1 MRLRCA
7 IRKTGQNG
15 DTGTIRAMRFA
26 SDAMHGRYEGS
37 EGRNMGNKKNVVCQE
52 LNRIKEKHGLT
63 NESWANLSGV
73 PKGTVNRYLS
83 YNSGIPNYAYV
94 CAMLKCVGESIDE
107 FDRGISSA
115 GALPADLA
123 SAPAAEAELKSDPL
137 YDPTL
142 VPSMQERIAEQ
153 SEKLQEL
160 QGLVQDHDMQ
170 LQEKQAAINA
180 RDAQLQERQ
189 DFIHEQDAQLRVLRA
204 ENQGL
209 ETRLRDSRKL
219 VHYLTIFAG
228 LLLAVIIIYFFWE
241 IKNLDKGVTALMYP
255 DLK

>member
-1 MRLRCA
+1 MH
-7 IRKTGQNG
+7 
-15 DTGTIRAMRFA
+15 FA
-26 SDAMHGRYEGS
+26 SDAMRGRYEGS
-37 EGRNMGNKKNVVCQE
+37 EVRNMGNKKNVVSQE

-83 YNSGIPNYAYV
+83 YNAGIPNYVYV

-107 FDRGISSA
+107 FDRVISSA
-115 GALPADLA
+115 GASPAELV
-123 SAPAAEAELKSDPL
+123 SAPTAEAELRSDVL
-137 YDPTL
+137 RDPTL

-160 QGLVQDHDMQ
+160 QGLVHAHDMQ
-170 LQEKQAAINA
+170 LQEKRAAIHEL
-180 RDAQLQERQ
+180 DAQLQERQ
-189 DFIHEQDAQLRVLRA
+189 AVIHEQDAQLRVLRA

-219 VHYLTIFAG
+219 TRYLAIFAA
-228 LLLAVIIIYFFWE
+228 LLLAVIITYFFWE
-241 IKNLDKGVTALMYP
+241 IKNLDKGVTGLMYP